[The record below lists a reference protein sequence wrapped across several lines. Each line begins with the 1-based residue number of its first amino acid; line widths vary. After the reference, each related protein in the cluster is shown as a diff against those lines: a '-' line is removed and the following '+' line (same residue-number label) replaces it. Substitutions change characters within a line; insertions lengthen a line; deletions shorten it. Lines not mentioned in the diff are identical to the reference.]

1 MRQAEKVFRQHDAVA
16 VVTSSVLYRQLCQD
30 WVWTQARPT
39 ATASVQ
45 RWARAEPLF
54 GDFSR
59 PADVVD
65 AIDAGD
71 YPRKDA
77 LLLALLRLVQA
88 SDPLA
93 SQTLLHAMLPGL
105 AGLAARTAHKLPAG
119 EPDRAESARQLVVEE
134 FLEAA
139 AAYPLLRRRQR
150 VASNLLF
157 ETIKRVTNHVRQAVA
172 APFDP
177 AWISSDVGPQNNL
190 DIPGMGRSAS
200 DVDALSLVDGLDP
213 DADLLAVLTWAV
225 SEDVI
230 TTAEAQILADVYLP
244 RTPDGWGFD
253 DVAQSR
259 GLSREAVKMRCSRAV
274 AKLRTAARAD
284 VTRTA

>member
-1 MRQAEKVFRQHDAVA
+1 MD
-16 VVTSSVLYRQLCQD
+16 TGP
-30 WVWTQARPT
+30 PT
-39 ATASVQ
+39 ATASLQ
-45 RWARAEPLF
+45 RWVRAEPLF
-54 GDFSR
+54 DGLSR

-105 AGLAARTAHKLPAG
+105 AGLAARTAPKLPAG

-157 ETIKRVTNHVRQAVA
+157 ETIKRVTNYVRQSVPT
-172 APFDP
+172 PFDP
-177 AWISSDVGPQNNL
+177 DWFSTDVPAETDLDTRRMAHAPSD
-190 DIPGMGRSAS
+190 A
-200 DVDALSLVDGLDP
+200 DAPSLVDGIDP
-213 DADLLAVLTWAV
+213 DADLLTVLTWSV
-225 SEDVI
+225 SEGVI
-230 TTAEAQILADVYLP
+230 TTADAQMLADVYLP
-244 RTPDGWGFD
+244 ATTAGWGFD
-253 DVAQSR
+253 AVAQTR
-259 GLSREAVKMRCSRAV
+259 GLSRGAVKMRCSRAA
-274 AKLRTAARAD
+274 AKLTSAIRAED
-284 VTRTA
+284 RSA

>member
-1 MRQAEKVFRQHDAVA
+1 MRQAEKIFRQHDVA
-16 VVTSSVLYRQLCQD
+16 PDVTSSVLFRQLCQD

-39 ATASVQ
+39 AAASLQ
-45 RWARAEPLF
+45 RWVRAEPQF
-54 GDFSR
+54 DGFSR

-77 LLLALLRLVQA
+77 LLLALLRLMQA
-88 SDPLA
+88 CDPLA

-105 AGLAARTAHKLPAG
+105 AGLAARTAPKLAAG

-157 ETIKRVTNHVRQAVA
+157 ETIKRVTNYVRQTVPT
-172 APFDP
+172 PFDP
-177 AWISSDVGPQNNL
+177 EWLSADVPAETDLEDGRPARTPSDG
-190 DIPGMGRSAS
+190 
-200 DVDALSLVDGLDP
+200 DAPILVDGVDP
-213 DADLLAVLTWAV
+213 DADLLTVLTWAV
-225 SEDVI
+225 SESVI
-230 TTAEAQILADVYLP
+230 TSADAQMLADVYLP
-244 RTPDGWGFD
+244 ATTDGWGFD
-253 DVAQSR
+253 QVALSL
-259 GLSREAVKMRCSRAV
+259 GLSRGAVKMRCSRAA
-274 AKLRTAARAD
+274 AKLTTAVRARDRSA
-284 VTRTA
+284 